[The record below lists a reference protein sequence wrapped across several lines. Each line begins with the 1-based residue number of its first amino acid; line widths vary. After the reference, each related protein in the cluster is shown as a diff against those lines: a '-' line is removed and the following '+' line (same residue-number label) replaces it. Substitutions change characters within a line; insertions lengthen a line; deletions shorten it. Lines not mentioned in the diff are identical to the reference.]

1 MQPYITPDFILD
13 YHDGIFELSLNGA
26 NVPDLKVNRRYVEMI
41 RNMVTKDG
49 KPTSSSDR
57 ETIQFV
63 KNKLDSAQWFI
74 SAIKQRHDTL
84 MRTMQAILDYQRE
97 YFIEGDQSKLRPMIL
112 KDIADK
118 TNLTFQPYHVW

>member
-41 RNMVTKDG
+41 RNMMTKDG

-63 KNKLDSAQWFI
+63 KNKPTPPNGSFPP
-74 SAIKQRHDTL
+74 SNSVTTR
-84 MRTMQAILDYQRE
+84 
-97 YFIEGDQSKLRPMIL
+97 
-112 KDIADK
+112 
-118 TNLTFQPYHVW
+118 